1 MQAHGYLPGPTHR
14 PLLTGA
20 LTGLLASFAA
30 LPLLYASGAWH
41 KLSEAV
47 SLRPSMTLVVYIA
60 AMTGAGL
67 LYARIFL
74 RAANDVRGGWLFGIS
89 YGFLLWMLGPVTLL
103 QWFNGA
109 PIATGNQAK
118 ALMGAQL
125 LYGLVLGT
133 AFPWV
138 HRILQPKL
146 GGRLKLTGATRTE
159 SPRTARSKSDEPAK
173 RGVRLADN

>member
-1 MQAHGYLPGPTHR
+1 MHLWQAHGYMPGPTHR
-14 PLLTGA
+14 PSLTGA

-30 LPLLYASGAWH
+30 LPLLCTSGAWH
-41 KLSEAV
+41 KLSETL
-47 SLRPSMTLVVYIA
+47 SLRPGMTPVVYIG
-60 AMTGAGL
+60 AMTVAGV

-103 QWFNGA
+103 QLFNGA

-133 AFPWV
+133 AFPWI

-146 GGRLKLTGATRTE
+146 GTRLRSTGATRVE
-159 SPRTARSKSDEPAK
+159 SNHTD
-173 RGVRLADN
+173 